1 MNGRAL
7 ARATSIFVLDCA
19 AKGAWAAPD
28 RQRLRT
34 RATFAAV
41 KGSANVIDVLNEV
54 LTAELTAVNQ
64 YFIHAKMC
72 QNWGFNVLASHIRAE
87 SIDEMKHADA
97 LIERILFLEGV
108 PNVQRYH
115 KITVGETVQEQ
126 LELDL
131 KMEYDAVD
139 RFRKGVKL
147 CREEGDITSADLL
160 ETMLASEETH
170 VDWLETQLQLIE
182 QIGTK
187 HYLAQQLK

>member
-1 MNGRAL
+1 M
-7 ARATSIFVLDCA
+7 
-19 AKGAWAAPD
+19 
-28 RQRLRT
+28 
-34 RATFAAV
+34 

-147 CREEGDITSADLL
+147 CRDEGDITSADLL